1 MSNVNGYIL
10 NKIKNKNTYKNF
22 CFFMIGLFINTLS
35 INLFYIPNNVV
46 STGSTGLA
54 ILINNFI
61 DIPIPL
67 IVFVISSIGLIFLT
81 KPLVK
86 KLNKTDDT
94 IATNA
99 YSVIGKKAIVTQDIN
114 PTLGYGQIKV
124 NGETWSAKTISDNI
138 IPKDSEVII
147 KNIEGVK
154 AVVEL
159 LNEKVNV

>member
-1 MSNVNGYIL
+1 MWYIWL
-10 NKIKNKNTYKNF
+10 ILAGVFLIIEIMTVGF
-22 CFFMIGLFINTLS
+22 LIFWLS
-35 INLFYIPNNVV
+35 IGSLFAMITSLFTDNIVIQ
-46 STGSTGLA
+46 TT
-54 ILINNFI
+54 
-61 DIPIPL
+61 
-67 IVFVISSIGLIFLT
+67 VFVISSIGLIFLT

>member
-1 MSNVNGYIL
+1 MWYVWLIIS
-10 NKIKNKNTYKNF
+10 
-22 CFFMIGLFINTLS
+22 GLFLVLEMITVGFLV
-35 INLFYIPNNVV
+35 FW
-46 STGSTGLA
+46 LA
-54 ILINNFI
+54 IGALFAMLVSFFTSNLII
-61 DIPIPL
+61 QTT
-67 IVFVISSIGLIFLT
+67 VFVISSIGLIFLT

-99 YSVIGKKAIVTQDIN
+99 YSVIGKKAIVTQDID

-124 NGETWSAKTISDNI
+124 NGETWSAKTISDHI

>member
-1 MSNVNGYIL
+1 MWYVWLIIS
-10 NKIKNKNTYKNF
+10 
-22 CFFMIGLFINTLS
+22 GLFLVLEMITVGFLV
-35 INLFYIPNNVV
+35 FW
-46 STGSTGLA
+46 LA
-54 ILINNFI
+54 IGALFAMLVSFFTSNLII
-61 DIPIPL
+61 QTT
-67 IVFVISSIGLIFLT
+67 VFVISSIGLIFLI
-81 KPLVK
+81 K

-99 YSVIGKKAIVTQDIN
+99 YSVIGKKAIVTQDID